1 MLWTK
6 QYYNYDVTDWLRGD
20 PAGPP
25 PARSEQ
31 SRNEQWFHM
40 LAADVISMPD
50 KWEYPWFAAWDLAFH
65 AVVFTL
71 VDIDFAKEQLDLLT
85 RGLYMHPNGQLP
97 AYEWNF
103 GDVNPP
109 VQAWATWRVYTLG
122 ASTARPGRPRIS
134 GTVLRP
140 AADELHVVDQ
150 PQGCLREATS
160 LKGASWVWTTSAFS
174 IAARRFPAAC
184 ASNRPTAPPGW
195 PCTAWTCCRWPWNW
209 LWMTIATRNWP
220 PSSTSTSST
229 SRRPTPSA
237 CGMMRMGS
245 TTINCGW
252 TTGGRSA

>member
-25 PARSEQ
+25 PTRNVQ
-31 SRNEQWFHM
+31 TRNEQWFHM

-65 AVVFTL
+65 TVVLAL

-109 VQAWATWRVYTLG
+109 VQAWATWRVYLAG
-122 ASTARPGRPRIS
+122 AATARQGRPRIS
-134 GTVLRP
+134 ERSFDRLLMNFTWWINRK
-140 AADELHVVDQ
+140 D
-150 PQGCLREATS
+150 
-160 LKGASWVWTTSAFS
+160 
-174 IAARRFPAAC
+174 ARQQR
-184 ASNRPTAPPGW
+184 
-195 PCTAWTCCRWPWNW
+195 
-209 LWMTIATRNWP
+209 L
-220 PSSTSTSST
+220 
-229 SRRPTPSA
+229 
-237 CGMMRMGS
+237 
-245 TTINCGW
+245 
-252 TTGGRSA
+252 